1 MYAQVQTQCLG
12 SWLHLADEPNSESHP
27 QGWGPASCVSQ
38 IECLSVRCRKKERKT
53 CIWSMLSFCWS
64 CHPLTV
70 RSPIRRTETEK
81 CHNLHR
87 MCAWHN
93 MHCKDRRTKIECV
106 KTKHKLATLHESSK
120 LLKFESMD
128 HQWSP
133 WTIVWEKHIQL
144 WSILVSLRCSH
155 DGGLKGSSTA
165 YRTAFAEFET
175 HWEAPTIAYIAKRQK
190 VVQEKVN
197 SSRGKLFA
205 HLSGS
210 KLLLLQDI

>member
-1 MYAQVQTQCLG
+1 M
-12 SWLHLADEPNSESHP
+12 
-27 QGWGPASCVSQ
+27 
-38 IECLSVRCRKKERKT
+38 
-53 CIWSMLSFCWS
+53 
-64 CHPLTV
+64 TV
-70 RSPIRRTETEK
+70 RSPIRRKETEK

-120 LLKFESMD
+120 LLKSESMD

-190 VVQEKVN
+190 VVQEKV
-197 SSRGKLFA
+197 SQFFTWQIIYAPVGVQTSAPPRYLTKSWWSPEMQVKVTQKLQWQVLVFWRKKEKA
-205 HLSGS
+205 FLWYS
-210 KLLLLQDI
+210 